1 MRPCYEHAMALLK
14 WTLIVLLVGYLG
26 VLVLLYVM
34 QRTLMYFP
42 ESERTAPA
50 AAGLPAAQ
58 EILLDTADGE
68 KVIAWH
74 VPPRADQPV
83 VLYLHGN
90 GGALRNRADRFRALT
105 ADGTGLVAV
114 DYRGYGGST
123 GHPSETGLL
132 IDAQTAYAFA
142 IAHYPVA
149 RIAVWGES
157 LGTGVAVG
165 LAAMRPVGRL
175 VLEAPF
181 TSTADL
187 AARQY
192 PFVPVRLLMHDQFRS
207 DLRIGSVAAP
217 LLVLH
222 GERDTIVPIEYG
234 ERLFGLAHEPKRFV
248 RFPQGQHE
256 DLDRFGALAIVK
268 TFLGEPFN

>member
-1 MRPCYEHAMALLK
+1 MSHAMALLK
-14 WTLIVLLVGYLG
+14 WTLVVFLVGYLG
-26 VLVLLYVM
+26 VLVLLYTM
-34 QRTLMYFP
+34 QRSLMYFP
-42 ESERTAPA
+42 ETERTSPT
-50 AAGLPAAQ
+50 AAGLPQAQ

-68 KVIAWH
+68 KLIVWH
-74 VPPRADQPV
+74 VPPRDNRPV

-90 GGALRNRADRFRALT
+90 GGALRHRAERFRALT

-114 DYRGYGGST
+114 DYRGFGGST
-123 GHPSETGLL
+123 GSPTEPGLL
-132 IDAQTAYAFA
+132 VDAETAYAYA
-142 IAHYPVA
+142 AAHYPVQ

-157 LGTGVAVG
+157 LGTGVAVP
-165 LAAMRPVGRL
+165 LAAERPIGRL

-192 PFVPVRLLMHDQFRS
+192 PFVPVRWLMKDQFRS
-207 DLRIGSVAAP
+207 DLRIASVTAP

-248 RFPQGQHE
+248 RFPQGEHE
-256 DLDRFGALAIVK
+256 GLDRFGALATVK
-268 TFLGEPFN
+268 TFLADRFD